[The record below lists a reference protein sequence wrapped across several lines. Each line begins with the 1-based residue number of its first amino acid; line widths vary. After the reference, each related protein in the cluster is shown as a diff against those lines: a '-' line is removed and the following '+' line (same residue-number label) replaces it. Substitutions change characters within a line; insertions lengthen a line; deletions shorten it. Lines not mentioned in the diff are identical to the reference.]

1 MNLLINITRQPY
13 AAFSILSVTLCQ
25 PHTDTTNLAR
35 RLNAAKHTGNLAV
48 PAKSKTAGAD
58 VVILSDML
66 GNFVVEAK
74 YYAEM
79 EEIRLFRESK
89 SLKT

>member
-1 MNLLINITRQPY
+1 M
-13 AAFSILSVTLCQ
+13 LSVTLCQ
-25 PHTDTTNLAR
+25 LHTDATKLAH

-66 GNFVVEAK
+66 GNFVVDAK

>member
-1 MNLLINITRQPY
+1 MINITQ
-13 AAFSILSVTLCQ
+13 AAICGFFYPVCHSLPAAHRCNKAC
-25 PHTDTTNLAR
+25 P
-35 RLNAAKHTGNLAV
+35 RLHAAKHTGNLAV

>member
-1 MNLLINITRQPY
+1 M
-13 AAFSILSVTLCQ
+13 LSVTLCRLR
-25 PHTDTTNLAR
+25 TDATKLAR

-66 GNFVVEAK
+66 GNFVVDAK